1 MKLGIIDYMIIILS
15 VAILGVAYVLFID
28 EDNSIGTLFNSPTY
42 TVSFDLNGA
51 DSITA
56 NNVVCNNTRDG
67 CVATL
72 PTAKRNNGSIIGFSL
87 NPDDKNAL
95 YKENETITLTSDMKL
110 YVISSKNRIIKIDSS
125 DVDFIEKKEVS
136 CQTFNKESECQ
147 VELPRFN
154 KKGYQNIGYSTTKN
168 NKTGNSVAAGKD
180 ISVAKIEY
188 LMGTSYMLNDES
200 DNLVLYPKYERVG
213 GSYNVQSY
221 GLIHGN
227 YVEYSSSCS
236 INTIK
241 GYLDEIYNHM
251 PFLFTGAKI
260 NYVSSAEFN
269 NNWKWLGEE
278 AVKRVWAVTYTG
290 YTDNWIEKVDDHI
303 KPNTIDIKC
312 DADGVYHTLVHEMVH
327 TWDNYY
333 SVKKGDIGPKVISR
347 KNENGGYD
355 IIKPINSMPDI
366 KEIYDKYNTRSACS
380 GKFYCARKIS
390 EFVAEM
396 FSHYYDA
403 FMIKKSLLKESDY
416 PADIKKVI
424 EKYIC
429 VAKNNYQETGCV

>member
-1 MKLGIIDYMIIILS
+1 MKKGRLLNNLIVILS
-15 VAILGVAYVLFID
+15 TLVVVC
-28 EDNSIGTLFNSPTY
+28 GTLLAYQLLTREQYSI
-42 TVSFDLNGA
+42 SFDLNGA
-51 DSITA
+51 DSIST
-56 NNVVCNNTRDG
+56 NSVTCNNTKDG

-72 PTAKRNNGSIIGFSL
+72 PTARRNNGSIIGFSL
-87 NPDDKNAL
+87 NPNDKTAQ
-95 YKENETITLTSDMKL
+95 YKENESITLNSDMNL
-110 YVISSKNRIIKIDSS
+110 YVISYKNRTIKIDSS

-147 VELPRFN
+147 VELPHFN
-154 KKGYQNIGYSTTKN
+154 KVGYQIVGYSTTKN
-168 NKTGNSVAAGKD
+168 NKTGYSVAAGKN

-188 LMGTSYMLNDES
+188 LMGTSYSLNDES
-200 DNLVLYPKYERVG
+200 DNLTLYPKYERVG
-213 GSYNVQSY
+213 GSYSLQPY

-241 GYLDEIYNHM
+241 GYLDEIYKHM

-260 NYVSSAEFN
+260 NYINSIQFN
-269 NNWKWLGEE
+269 NNWKWIGEE
-278 AVKRVWAVTYTG
+278 SAKRTHAITYTG
-290 YTDNWIEKVDDHI
+290 YTDNWVEQVNDHI

-312 DADGVYHTLVHEMVH
+312 DDHGVYHTLVHEMVH

-333 SVKKGDIGPKVISR
+333 SVKKGDIGPKVISS
-347 KNENGGYD
+347 KNENGGYA

-366 KEIYDKYNTRSACS
+366 KEIYEKYNTRSACS
-380 GKFYCARKIS
+380 EKFYCSPKIS

-396 FSHYYDA
+396 FSHYYDV
-403 FMIKKSLLKESDY
+403 FMLKDSWLKESEY

-424 EKYIC
+424 EKYVCI
-429 VAKNNYQETGCV
+429 AKNNYQENGCV